1 MNYTPNLMVNIK
13 NSANCKEVRKLKR
26 AKRTFFVVRTHE
38 ENYG

>member
-1 MNYTPNLMVNIK
+1 MNYNPNLMVNIK

-26 AKRTFFVVRTHE
+26 TFFVVRTHE